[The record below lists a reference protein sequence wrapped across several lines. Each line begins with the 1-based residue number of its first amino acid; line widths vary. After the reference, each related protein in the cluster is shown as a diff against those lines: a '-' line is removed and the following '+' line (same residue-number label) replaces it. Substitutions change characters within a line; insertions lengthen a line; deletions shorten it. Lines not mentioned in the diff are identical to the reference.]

1 MWRGARYRTQVA
13 RAHTAIRRGE
23 EDTNEARKRRDKRDR
38 EIEARVGDW
47 PRETERDRRR
57 VRQRV
62 NELFFRRLL
71 ALFYSGLIPR
81 ERRRS
86 AHRRSIDATIATTIV
101 ARAHLR
107 ASLSRRPVL
116 LVGLVVVVLADGRQE
131 KCGDDSDRIP
141 RRGGTPQQF
150 SGSNRVIIVVD
161 RVTRESSPC
170 FVVDRVAAPGERELE
185 GKREREGERKRER
198 EDRQREI

>member
-1 MWRGARYRTQVA
+1 MA
-13 RAHTAIRRGE
+13 E
-23 EDTNEARKRRDKRDR
+23 RDR
-38 EIEARVGDW
+38 ERQTES
-47 PRETERDRRR
+47 ETESERA
-57 VRQRV
+57 
-62 NELFFRRLL
+62 LFRRLL

-185 GKREREGERKRER
+185 GKRERGRER
-198 EDRQREI
+198 ESEKERIDKERYKKREGGRVLSSRLSRKL